1 MGISMSKKTAKNQV
15 SRSTV
20 RRLMLR
26 RGKNTIISRQ
36 ELIRHSK
43 LNPRTVDSYMAE
55 LEEWGIV
62 NRETVSNGPGRP
74 ETYYRPTNVPV
85 LFLGVHIYSREIWVM
100 AVDIDLRP
108 YFMDK
113 LPINLDDHNSTWH
126 VNQFL
131 ELINRPLSRF
141 SSYRLLG
148 IGMSYHHYRCG
159 LKTKK
164 LFQELGKALT
174 QRYPAPINYMETADV
189 MLLSYC
195 RASLFLNQQQMN
207 LALINPSD
215 NAYLG
220 LRLGGRS
227 KLFAQRTNS
236 QQKKMLE
243 GILTH
248 DTIVNRFRELTGNK
262 DIREIH
268 EYREAVF
275 RGDPAA
281 RQLSREEAECL
292 AAAIIRLQKH
302 YKLDVIYL
310 TNIISETHCRVQEI
324 IRKTPGLGNF
334 QVLRLREFSIIHYL
348 TGACE
353 VALDVSCGFFV
364 NELTGN

>member
-1 MGISMSKKTAKNQV
+1 MGISMSKETAKNQV
-15 SRSTV
+15 SRSIV
-20 RRLMLR
+20 RRLILG
-26 RGKNTIISRQ
+26 RGRNAMISRQ
-36 ELIRHSK
+36 ELIRYSK
-43 LNPRTVDSYMAE
+43 LNPRTVDSYVAE
-55 LEEWGIV
+55 LEERGIIS
-62 NRETVSNGPGRP
+62 RETVSSGPGRP
-74 ETYYRPTNVPV
+74 ETYYRSANVPV
-85 LFLGVHIYSREIWVM
+85 LFLGVHVYSREAWVM
-100 AVDIDLRP
+100 ATDIDQHP

-113 LPINLDDHNSTWH
+113 LPVNLDDHNSAWH
-126 VNQFL
+126 
-131 ELINRPLSRF
+131 INRFMAMLDRLLSQF
-141 SSYRLLG
+141 PSYRLLG
-148 IGMSYHHYRCG
+148 IGMSYHHYRGG

-174 QRYPAPINYMETADV
+174 QRYPAPTNLMEAADV

-195 RASLFLNQQQMN
+195 RVFLFPHQQHLN
-207 LALINPSD
+207 LALLNPSD